1 MRPLSHVAICT
12 VFAILLA
19 ACEGSSG
26 DQDRTVA
33 GESVDPTAY
42 RAEIQSLENSI
53 YQAELDENARDAIAV
68 RLSDLADKIALEDG
82 AIVMIYSIEMR
93 ELGAFAKIGRDEHFV
108 RENWERI
115 RGGLF
120 DDATWYR
127 WRNAPHRPKSASR
140 PKFDSDRAIHR
151 DFDRVLRKLDDMVAS
166 GRREAERMGEPESLT
181 REYFDNDYPN
191 LVAVWD
197 DWAGDWAR
205 KLAWLED
212 DLPDAPSYQESPALK
227 FAARDL
233 ENAIRELRAVPTGRG
248 QWKTPFRA
256 QWDNSF
262 TRAERHLSSA
272 RFQIEK

>member
-1 MRPLSHVAICT
+1 MRPLPSLAICT
-12 VFAILLA
+12 VFAILLT
-19 ACEGSSG
+19 ACQGSSG
-26 DQDRTVA
+26 DQDRSVA
-33 GESVDPTAY
+33 GESIDPTAY
-42 RAEIQSLENSI
+42 RAEIQSLENSV
-53 YQAELDENARDAIAV
+53 YQAELDENARDAIAIK
-68 RLSDLADKIALEDG
+68 LSDLADKIALEDG

-93 ELGAFAKIGRDEHFV
+93 ELGAFAKVGREENFI

-115 RGGLF
+115 RVGVF
-120 DDATWYR
+120 DDAVWYR

-140 PKFDSDRAIHR
+140 PKFDSDRLVHR
-151 DFDRVLRKLDDMVAS
+151 DFDRVLRKLNDMVAH
-166 GRREAERMGEPESLT
+166 GRRDAERMGEPASLT
-181 REYFDNDYPN
+181 RDYFDNDYQD

-197 DWAGDWAR
+197 DWAEDWER

-212 DLPDAPSYQESPALK
+212 DLPDAPTYQESAALK

-262 TRAERHLSSA
+262 TRAETHLANA
-272 RFQIEK
+272 RRQIDK